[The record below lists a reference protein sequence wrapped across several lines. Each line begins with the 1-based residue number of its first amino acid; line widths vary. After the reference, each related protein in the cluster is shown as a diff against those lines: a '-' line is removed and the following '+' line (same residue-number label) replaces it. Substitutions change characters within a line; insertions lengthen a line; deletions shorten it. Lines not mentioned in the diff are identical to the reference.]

1 MSEYQYYEFV
11 AVDQPLTSKQQA
23 ELRKHSSRAT
33 ITASS
38 FINEYHWGSFK
49 GDATAWMQ
57 QYFDAHVYSASWG
70 SCCLLLRAPANALD
84 LSMLDACQSCDNRE
98 WQDDQDAFNRS
109 RYGDN
114 YLLAWH
120 FSDDT
125 GENERFWSEDDGP
138 DWMLRLLPLRAELLR
153 GDARPLYLGWL
164 ARLCAGQLDDEHVEP
179 PVPAGLTEL
188 TPAQQALAEFLAL
201 DVDLLAA
208 AASASPALAPV
219 STADHDRWLAAQSA
233 HALQASV
240 RLLLEGRAPEA
251 ERSVRQR
258 FRAWQAA
265 QRPEQAPAPRRQVAE
280 IQHIAQQ
287 IRQQRQQAERQA
299 AAEAQARQQAAR
311 AIQLKALAADAA
323 RVWKDID
330 TQLNRGVASGYDQ
343 ALQLTLAL
351 AEAMQHVER
360 HAEFQHALNQL
371 LAVHGKRRAW
381 MARLEKT
388 KLLAR

>member
-179 PVPAGLTEL
+179 P
-188 TPAQQALAEFLAL
+188 
-201 DVDLLAA
+201 
-208 AASASPALAPV
+208 
-219 STADHDRWLAAQSA
+219 
-233 HALQASV
+233 
-240 RLLLEGRAPEA
+240 
-251 ERSVRQR
+251 
-258 FRAWQAA
+258 
-265 QRPEQAPAPRRQVAE
+265 APAVP
-280 IQHIAQQ
+280 
-287 IRQQRQQAERQA
+287 
-299 AAEAQARQQAAR
+299 
-311 AIQLKALAADAA
+311 
-323 RVWKDID
+323 
-330 TQLNRGVASGYDQ
+330 G
-343 ALQLTLAL
+343 
-351 AEAMQHVER
+351 
-360 HAEFQHALNQL
+360 
-371 LAVHGKRRAW
+371 
-381 MARLEKT
+381 
-388 KLLAR
+388 

>member
-188 TPAQQALAEFLAL
+188 TPAQQALAEFLVL

-208 AASASPALAPV
+208 AASASSELEPV
-219 STADHDRWLAAQSA
+219 STADHDR
-233 HALQASV
+233 
-240 RLLLEGRAPEA
+240 
-251 ERSVRQR
+251 
-258 FRAWQAA
+258 
-265 QRPEQAPAPRRQVAE
+265 
-280 IQHIAQQ
+280 
-287 IRQQRQQAERQA
+287 
-299 AAEAQARQQAAR
+299 
-311 AIQLKALAADAA
+311 
-323 RVWKDID
+323 
-330 TQLNRGVASGYDQ
+330 
-343 ALQLTLAL
+343 
-351 AEAMQHVER
+351 
-360 HAEFQHALNQL
+360 
-371 LAVHGKRRAW
+371 
-381 MARLEKT
+381 
-388 KLLAR
+388 